1 MKLPDMPRDGVPVKD
16 TVHAIIDYLRATKIR
31 SFVGGQ
37 VRESANGTTLSVKPS
52 GTSKPNKD
60 TLPPFHV
67 RLGVNRGESPTYYV
81 TITDGYVNEI
91 IPGGTGDAL
100 AKHFPENIKDG
111 DDRAMFTV
119 TAGKQ
124 VSLIVE
130 VDEHGA
136 ITASGGDPAV
146 RVAIEDVD
154 PESTHYEPKIG
165 DASTGEAGIYRY
177 QLATIEAPETEG
189 GSPVLKRVL
198 SGSHIQ
204 HFRELPKLINLP
216 AASTAN
222 TGRLVK
228 EYDKASNQYRFRSIA
243 KGDGQLRIDESGD
256 NVTVRGNGK
265 AATIRYQ
272 VAGSSAVDVAS
283 FVDGLCDTTGTVTIP
298 IPIVTGKNVNLHV
311 RNQSEGTDPDGWV
324 NHNVSA
330 KTLCF
335 RNGLLAGTITQADPD
350 ALTEICTDIE
360 VSAPGDLI
368 SMTCSDI
375 DPVS

>member
-1 MKLPDMPRDGVPVKD
+1 MKLPDMPRKGVPVES
-16 TVHAIIDYLRATKIR
+16 TVKSIIDYLRSTKIR

-37 VRESANGTTLSVKPS
+37 VRESANGTTLSVKP
-52 GTSKPNKD
+52 TSKNQPGKD

-81 TITDGYVNEI
+81 TVSDGYVNER

-100 AKHFPENIKDG
+100 AKHTPANIKDG

-136 ITASGGDPAV
+136 IAASGGDPAV

-165 DASTGEAGIYRY
+165 DASTGIAGIYRY
-177 QLATIEAPETEG
+177 QLAVIEAPEVEG

-198 SGSHIQ
+198 SGSHIP
-204 HFRELPKLINLP
+204 HVRELPKLINLP
-216 AASTAN
+216 ADSTAD

-228 EYDKASNQYRFRSIA
+228 EYDKESNEYRFRSIA
-243 KGDGQLRIDESGD
+243 KGDGQLRIDEVGD
-256 NVTVRGNGK
+256 NVTVRGK
-265 AATIRYQ
+265 ATGLIIRYQ
-272 VAGSSAVDVAS
+272 VEGESAQDVAE
-283 FVDGLCDTTGTVTIP
+283 FEDGLTTTGADAPAEKTVVTIP
-298 IPIVTGKNVNLHV
+298 IPALPSGWTGVIEIIDVCGSFAHV
-311 RNQSEGTDPDGWV
+311 ITVDDGIIT
-324 NHNVSA
+324 NYEQVS
-330 KTLCF
+330 
-335 RNGLLAGTITQADPD
+335 I
-350 ALTEICTDIE
+350 
-360 VSAPGDLI
+360 
-368 SMTCSDI
+368 
-375 DPVS
+375 

>member
-1 MKLPDMPRDGVPVKD
+1 MKLPDMPRKGVPVES
-16 TVHAIIDYLRATKIR
+16 TVKSIIDYLRATKIR
-31 SFVGGQ
+31 GFVGGQ
-37 VRESANGTTLSVKPS
+37 VKESANGTTLSILPS
-52 GTSKPNKD
+52 GPKSKPKD

-67 RLGVNRGESPTYYV
+67 RLGATTATPPVYYV
-81 TITDGYVNEI
+81 TIADGYVNEI

-111 DDRAMFTV
+111 DERATFNV

-146 RVAIEDVD
+146 RVEIEDVD

-165 DASTGEAGIYRY
+165 DASTGIAGIYRY

-228 EYDKASNQYRFRSIA
+228 EYDKASNEYRFRSIA
-243 KGDGQLRIDESGD
+243 KGDGQLRVDENGD

-265 AATIRYQ
+265 TFALKYLVTGGSLQDAAN
-272 VAGSSAVDVAS
+272 
-283 FVDGLCDTTGTVTIP
+283 FEDGLCTDEGTVTIP
-298 IPIVTGKNVNLHV
+298 IPAATPTDGWWGTVLFEHFTNITDSTPYLALEFAIENGRIIGVSQQNPGGSMTAVSGT
-311 RNQSEGTDPDGWV
+311 EGTPG
-324 NHNVSA
+324 SA
-330 KTLCF
+330 NF
-335 RNGLLAGTITQADPD
+335 ASFAEP
-350 ALTEICTDIE
+350 
-360 VSAPGDLI
+360 
-368 SMTCSDI
+368 
-375 DPVS
+375 